1 MQDEVRDKSVALAI
15 SVGKTGGRLT
25 ADAIKAAMRH
35 YLSAQKNPKI
45 RHGKQT
51 VRHLVENGGT
61 LKEMEVRDVKIRS
74 FDKIAR
80 KYGIDYAITRQKDTG
95 AYHLFFKSKDDAAMT
110 AAFREFTAGIV
121 TRKKDG
127 EKAKP
132 SLLKQL
138 AHFKEVVKKS
148 IEDRVKNREK
158 GEMSL

>member
-15 SVGKTGGRLT
+15 SMGKTGGRLT
-25 ADAIKAAMRH
+25 ADAVKAAMRH
-35 YLSAQKNPKI
+35 YLTAQRNPKI
-45 RHGKQT
+45 KHGKQT
-51 VRHLVENGGT
+51 VKQLVQQGGGVQN
-61 LKEMEVRDVKIRS
+61 MEIKDV
-74 FDKIAR
+74 
-80 KYGIDYAITRQKDTG
+80 DYAITRQKDTG

-148 IEDRVKNREK
+148 IEDKVKNREK

>member
-15 SVGKTGGRLT
+15 SMGKTEGRLT
-25 ADAIKAAMRH
+25 ADAVKAAMRH
-35 YLSAQKNPKI
+35 YLTAQRNPKI
-45 RHGKQT
+45 KHGKQT
-51 VRHLVENGGT
+51 VKQLVQQGGGVQN
-61 LKEMEVRDVKIRS
+61 MEIKDGKIRD
-74 FDKIAR
+74 FEKVAR
-80 KYGIDYAITRQKDTG
+80 KYGVDFAIKKQKDTG
-95 AYHLFFKSKDDAAMT
+95 TYLLFFHGKDKGAIA
-110 AAFREFTAGIV
+110 AAFTDFTAGIV

-148 IEDRVKNREK
+148 IEDKVKNREK